1 MKKFTKVL
9 SLGALATLLLG
20 GVATLSS
27 CGEKPV
33 NPTSETSQ
41 PSSES
46 SSQPA
51 SQPTTVVDTESAE
64 DLARLIILDGIH
76 GKTVSTNFTL
86 PQVVGKNNTKITWVS
101 DDTNFLTFE
110 VDANGETVT
119 AKITRP
125 AADSGEDTHK
135 VKFHAEVTV
144 DGKTAKTK
152 DFNVKIQRQVSKE
165 EYFNEWVSTMGV
177 AHDFNGYLLAKC
189 GWTEYKGQGE
199 ATMILSDE
207 NNLGGYMVYQ
217 GYITKEEYDA
227 LQIGQYIEIK
237 GATNQQ
243 YNGLI
248 ETKYGATITGVTG
261 KNVEVE
267 TLRSNITTDVI
278 KAQLT
283 DEKGAPSSKGLAY
296 QNTLV
301 ELDGFTVKSVEKAP
315 TAAGKYDT
323 TMHDVLVLERAGQI
337 MHVAIMQGITPF
349 ANDTKKGLTD
359 TAMKAITAETTKLKV
374 GDTVSVK
381 GILSWNTN
389 ATIVLTEA
397 GQVNKST
404 FEETTF
410 EKALSD
416 VETVI
421 KSIKSFYAK
430 TATVD
435 LPATGAKGSTL
446 TYSIKGDGA
455 TISENKLTI
464 TPVEAEKKATLS
476 IKAVFGDEEVNVDV
490 EITSQSLSDEDII
503 KNVLA
508 QFKDE
513 KLEGVGTKEYPAS
526 DDLYNTT
533 ITYSVPGNNN
543 IKFIEPGK
551 LLYIPSTEN
560 KTATMT
566 VTVTSGDKS
575 NSKEVTLSLDKYE
588 LTDITKLG
596 KGEGTEGAFYFAEGY
611 ISQTPN
617 NYGNTYISAAKDTA
631 KTLQIYGAYLPTGE
645 AFAKWDSKDKE
656 QYRVGAKIVVY
667 GEYVAKYKE
676 LKNVIV
682 FDLHLSNEDAALAQ
696 LASAKALFDKA
707 YDATKEITLP
717 NGVTA
722 VVTSG
727 TSASVDGNK
736 VTITPTATE
745 DTIKLKLTSTYNDAT
760 KEEVVE
766 FKTQLP
772 SSEATTVT
780 LKCEVTEKVQT
791 VANSNYAATLGL
803 DETKFSV
810 TFIQGTYKTN
820 AVFNTGKY
828 IQLYAGNSMVITA
841 LDGSKIKKLEFTFG
855 EKEGTLTIDKQN
867 VQDGSIV
874 VDGSSIT
881 IASTGAGQSQIKTI
895 KITLE

>member
-46 SSQPA
+46 S

-101 DDTNFLTFE
+101 SDTNFLTFE

-177 AHDFNGYLLAKC
+177 THDFNGYLLAKC

-199 ATMILSDE
+199 ATIILSDE

-227 LQIGQYIEIK
+227 LQIGQYIEVK

-248 ETKYGATITGVTG
+248 ETKYGASVTGVTG
-261 KNVEVE
+261 KDKDVE
-267 TLRSNITTDVI
+267 TLRHNITTEVI
-278 KAQLT
+278 KGQLI
-283 DEKGAPSSKGLAY
+283 DEKGSPSSKGLAL

-301 ELDGFTVKSVEKAP
+301 ELEGFKVKSVEKAP

-349 ANDTKKGLTD
+349 AKDDKKGLTND
-359 TAMKAITAETTKLKV
+359 LMKAITAETAKFKV
-374 GDTVSVK
+374 GDTVTVK

-389 ATIVLTEA
+389 ATIVLTAA
-397 GQVNKST
+397 GQVTKST
-404 FEETTF
+404 AEETAY

-416 VETVI
+416 VETVTN
-421 KSIKSFYAK
+421 SIKSFYAK

-464 TPVEAEKKATLS
+464 TPVEAEKKAILTV
-476 IKAVFGDEEVNVDV
+476 KAVLGDEEVSVDV
-490 EITSQSLSDEDII
+490 VITSQSLSDEDII
-503 KNVLA
+503 KNVLS

-533 ITYSVPGNNN
+533 ITYSVSGYDK
-543 IKFIEPGK
+543 IAFIETGK
-551 LLYIPSTEN
+551 LLYIPTTEN

-566 VTVTSGDKS
+566 VTVTSGEKS
-575 NSKEVTLSLDKYE
+575 DSKNVTLSLDKYE
-588 LTDITKLG
+588 LADITKLG
-596 KGEGTEGAFYFAEGY
+596 KGEGTNGAFYYAEGY
-611 ISQTPN
+611 ISDTPN
-617 NYGNTYISAAKDTA
+617 SYGNTYISVAKDTA

-645 AFAKWDSKDKE
+645 SFAKWDSNDQS
-656 QYRVGAKIVVY
+656 QYCVGAKILVY
-667 GEYVAKYKE
+667 GEYVANDKYKE

-682 FDLHLSNEDAALAQ
+682 FDLQVSNEDVALAQ

-707 YDATKEITLP
+707 YDAKKEITLP
-717 NGVTA
+717 KGVTA

-727 TSASVDGNK
+727 TSAAVDGNK

-745 DTIKLKLTSTYNDAT
+745 DTVKLTLTSKYNDVT

-772 SSEATTVT
+772 SSAATTVT
-780 LKCEVTEKVQT
+780 LKCEVTQNIT
-791 VANSNYAATLGL
+791 AVADTNYAATLGL

-810 TFIQGTYKTN
+810 TFIQGTYEKN
-820 AVFNTGKY
+820 AILNTKKY
-828 IQLYAGNSMVITA
+828 IQLYSGNSMVITA
-841 LDGSKIKKLEFTFG
+841 LDGSKIKKLEFTFTSTT
-855 EKEGTLTIDKQN
+855 GTLTIDSKN

-874 VDGSSIT
+874 VDASSIK
-881 IASTGAGQSQIKTI
+881 IDSTAKGQSQIKTV

>member
-46 SSQPA
+46 SSQP
-51 SQPTTVVDTESAE
+51 TTIVDTESAE

-101 DDTNFLTFE
+101 SDTNFLTFE

-177 AHDFNGYLLAKC
+177 THDFNGYLLAKC

-199 ATMILSDE
+199 GTMILSDE

-227 LQIGQYIEIK
+227 LQIGQYIEVK

-248 ETKYGATITGVTG
+248 ETKYGASVTGVTG
-261 KNVEVE
+261 KDKDVE
-267 TLRSNITTDVI
+267 TLRHNITTEVI
-278 KAQLT
+278 KGQLI
-283 DEKGAPSSKGLAY
+283 DEKGSPSSKGLAL

-301 ELDGFTVKSVEKAP
+301 ELEGFKVKSVEKAP

-349 ANDTKKGLTD
+349 AKDDKKGLTND
-359 TAMKAITAETTKLKV
+359 LMKAITAETAKFKV
-374 GDTVSVK
+374 GDTVTVK

-389 ATIVLTEA
+389 ATIVLTAA
-397 GQVNKST
+397 GQVKKST
-404 FEETTF
+404 AEETEETAY

-416 VETVI
+416 VETVVNT
-421 KSIKSFYAK
+421 IKSFYAK

-446 TYSIKGDGA
+446 TYSLTGEGA

-464 TPVEAEKKATLS
+464 TPVEAEKKATLTV
-476 IKAVFGDEEVNVDV
+476 KAVLGDEEVSVDV
-490 EITSQSLSDEDII
+490 VITSQSLSDEDII
-503 KNVLA
+503 KNVLS

-513 KLEGVGTKEYPAS
+513 KLEGVGTKVYPTS

-533 ITYSVPGNNN
+533 ITYSVSGYDK
-543 IKFIEPGK
+543 IAFIETGK

-566 VTVTSGDKS
+566 VTVTSGEKS
-575 NSKEVTLSLDKYE
+575 DSKNVTLSLDKYE
-588 LTDITKLG
+588 LADITKLG
-596 KGEGTEGAFYFAEGY
+596 KGEGTEGAFYYAEGY
-611 ISQTPN
+611 ISDTPN
-617 NYGNTYISAAKDTA
+617 SYGNTYISAAKDTA

-656 QYRVGAKIVVY
+656 QYCVGAKIVVY

-682 FDLHLSNEDAALAQ
+682 FDLQLSNEDVALAQ

-707 YDATKEITLP
+707 YDAKKEITLP
-717 NGVTA
+717 KGVTA

-727 TSASVDGNK
+727 TSAAVDGNK

-745 DTIKLKLTSTYNDAT
+745 DTVKLTLTSKYNDVT

-772 SSEATTVT
+772 SSNATTVT
-780 LKCEVTEKVQT
+780 LKCEVTNNVQT
-791 VANSNYAATLGL
+791 VANTNYAATLGL

-820 AVFNTGKY
+820 AVFHTGKY
-828 IQLYAGNSMVITA
+828 IKLYSGNSMVITA
-841 LDGSKIKKLEFTFG
+841 LDGKKIKKLEFTFG
-855 EKEGTLTIDKQN
+855 SSKGILTIGDQN

-874 VDGSSIT
+874 VDASSIR
-881 IASTGAGQSQIKTI
+881 IDSTDKGQSQIKTI

>member
-46 SSQPA
+46 S

-101 DDTNFLTFE
+101 SDTNFLTFE

-177 AHDFNGYLLAKC
+177 THDFNGYLLAKC

-199 ATMILSDE
+199 GTMILSDE

-227 LQIGQYIEIK
+227 LQIGQYIEVK

-248 ETKYGATITGVTG
+248 ETKYGATVTGVTG
-261 KNVEVE
+261 KDKDVE
-267 TLRSNITTDVI
+267 TLRHNITTEVI
-278 KAQLT
+278 KGQLI
-283 DEKGAPSSKGLAY
+283 DEKGSPSSKGLAL

-301 ELDGFTVKSVEKAP
+301 ELEGFKVKSVEKAP

-349 ANDTKKGLTD
+349 AKDDKKGLTND
-359 TAMKAITAETTKLKV
+359 LMKAITAETAKFKV
-374 GDTVSVK
+374 GDTVTVK

-389 ATIVLTEA
+389 ATIVLTAA
-397 GQVNKST
+397 GQVKKST
-404 FEETTF
+404 AEETEETAY

-416 VETVI
+416 VETVTN
-421 KSIKSFYAK
+421 SIKSFYAK

-435 LPATGAKGSTL
+435 LPATGAKGSAL

-464 TPVEAEKKATLS
+464 TPVEAEKKATLTV
-476 IKAVFGDEEVNVDV
+476 KAVLGDEEVSVDV
-490 EITSQSLSDEDII
+490 VITSQSLSDEDII
-503 KNVLA
+503 KNVLS

-533 ITYSVPGNNN
+533 ITYSVSGYDK
-543 IKFIEPGK
+543 IAFIETGK

-566 VTVTSGDKS
+566 VTVTSGEKS
-575 NSKEVTLSLDKYE
+575 DSKNVTLSLDKYE
-588 LTDITKLG
+588 LADITKLG
-596 KGEGTEGAFYFAEGY
+596 KGEGTEGAFYYAEGY
-611 ISQTPN
+611 ISDTPN
-617 NYGNTYISAAKDTA
+617 SYGNTYISAAKDTA

-645 AFAKWDSKDKE
+645 AFAKWDSNDQS
-656 QYRVGAKIVVY
+656 QYCVGAKIVVY

-682 FDLHLSNEDAALAQ
+682 FDLQLSNEDAALAQ

-707 YDATKEITLP
+707 YDAKKEITLP

-727 TSASVDGNK
+727 TSAAVDGNK

-745 DTIKLKLTSTYNDAT
+745 DTVKLTLTSKYNDVT

-772 SSEATTVT
+772 SSNATTVT
-780 LKCEVTEKVQT
+780 LKCEVTAKVT
-791 VANSNYAATLGL
+791 TEANTNYAATLGL

-874 VDGSSIT
+874 VDASSIT
-881 IASTGAGQSQIKTI
+881 IASTGTGQSQIKTI

>member
-33 NPTSETSQ
+33 NPTSESSQ

-46 SSQPA
+46 S

-177 AHDFNGYLLAKC
+177 THDFNGYLLAKC
-189 GWTEYKGQGE
+189 GWAEYKGQGE
-199 ATMILSDE
+199 GTMILSDE
-207 NNLGGYMVYQ
+207 NNLGGYMVFQ

-227 LQIGQYIEIK
+227 LQIGQYIEVK

-248 ETKYGATITGVTG
+248 ETKYGASVTGVTG
-261 KNVEVE
+261 KDKDVE
-267 TLRSNITTDVI
+267 TLRHNITTEVI
-278 KAQLT
+278 KGQLI
-283 DEKGAPSSKGLAY
+283 DEKGSPSSKGLAL

-301 ELDGFTVKSVEKAP
+301 ELEGFKVKSVEKAP
-315 TAAGKYDT
+315 TTAGKYDT
-323 TMHDVLVLERAGQI
+323 TMSDVLVLERAGQI

-349 ANDTKKGLTD
+349 AKDDKKGLTND
-359 TAMKAITAETTKLKV
+359 LMKAITAETAKFKV
-374 GDTVSVK
+374 GDTVTVK

-389 ATIVLTEA
+389 ATIVLTAA
-397 GQVNKST
+397 GQVTKST
-404 FEETTF
+404 AEETAY

-416 VETVI
+416 VETVTN
-421 KSIKSFYAK
+421 SIKSFYAK

-464 TPVEAEKKATLS
+464 TPVEAEKKATLTV
-476 IKAVFGDEEVNVDV
+476 KAVLGDEEVSVDV
-490 EITSQSLSDEDII
+490 VITSQSLSDEDII
-503 KNVLA
+503 KNVLS

-513 KLEGVGTKEYPAS
+513 KLEGVGTKVYPTS

-533 ITYSVPGNNN
+533 ITYSVSGYDK
-543 IKFIEPGK
+543 IAFIETGK
-551 LLYIPSTEN
+551 LLYIPTTEN

-566 VTVTSGDKS
+566 VTVTSGEKS
-575 NSKEVTLSLDKYE
+575 NSKNVTLSLDKYE
-588 LTDITKLG
+588 LADITKLG
-596 KGEGTEGAFYFAEGY
+596 NGKGTNGAFYYAEGY
-611 ISQTPN
+611 ISDTPN
-617 NYGNTYISAAKDTA
+617 SYGNTYISVAKDTA
-631 KTLQIYGAYLPTGE
+631 KTLKIYGAYLPTGE
-645 AFAKWDSKDKE
+645 AFAKWDSNDQS
-656 QYRVGAKIVVY
+656 QYCVGAKILVY
-667 GEYVAKYKE
+667 GEYVADDKYKE

-682 FDLHLSNEDAALAQ
+682 FDLQVSNEDVALAQ

-707 YDATKEITLP
+707 YDAKKEITLP
-717 NGVTA
+717 KGVTA

-727 TSASVDGNK
+727 TSAAVDGNK

-745 DTIKLKLTSTYNDAT
+745 DTVKLTLTSKYNDVT

-772 SSEATTVT
+772 SSNATTVT
-780 LKCEVTEKVQT
+780 LKCEVTEKVTT
-791 VANSNYAATLGL
+791 VADTNYAKTLGL

-810 TFIQGTYKTN
+810 TFELGTSKDGNT
-820 AVFNTGKY
+820 VFNTGKY

-841 LDGSKIKKLEFTFG
+841 LDGSKIKKLEFTYG
-855 EKEGTLTIDKQN
+855 SKVGALTIGDQN
-867 VQDGSIV
+867 VEDGSIL
-874 VDGSSIT
+874 VDGSSIR
-881 IASTGAGQSQIKTI
+881 IDSTGSRQTQIKTI